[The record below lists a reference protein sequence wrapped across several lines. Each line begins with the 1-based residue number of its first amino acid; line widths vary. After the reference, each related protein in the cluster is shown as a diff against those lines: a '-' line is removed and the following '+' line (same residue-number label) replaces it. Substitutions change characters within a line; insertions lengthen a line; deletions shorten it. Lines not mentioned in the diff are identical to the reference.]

1 MPKEADRVQPSFKTG
16 DKAVYPGQ
24 GVGEVMGIEHT
35 EVAGQRQ
42 SFYVLRILENGMR
55 IMIPINKVGSVG
67 LREIISEEDVKQ
79 VYAILKEKDIS
90 VDSTTWNRR
99 YREYMEKIKTG
110 SVFEIAEVLRDL
122 YLLKGDKDLSF
133 GERRLLDQARSLL
146 VTELALA
153 RRCKE
158 DRVEAVVPKAPFK
171 AHEEAAEQFLAFSG
185 IFLLV
190 VAAGLAGGTV
200 GRAARYVSVVG
211 AIGLLAA
218 GVRVGHSGGQLVYTH
233 GAASAYASG
242 TATAPAGDSE
252 HETHH
257 DGTE

>member
-1 MPKEADRVQPSFKTG
+1 MWSLVVNLEMWYGVGAPLAQPPKEKFTVQTAFKTG

-67 LREIISEEDVKQ
+67 LREIISEDDVKQ
-79 VYAILKEKDIS
+79 VYSILKEKDIS

-133 GERRLLDQARSLL
+133 GERKMLDTARSLL
-146 VTELALA
+146 IKELSLA
-153 RRCKE
+153 KE
-158 DRVEAVVPKAPFK
+158 CS
-171 AHEEAAEQFLAFSG
+171 EEDIESDLKK
-185 IFLLV
+185 IFN
-190 VAAGLAGGTV
+190 
-200 GRAARYVSVVG
+200 
-211 AIGLLAA
+211 
-218 GVRVGHSGGQLVYTH
+218 
-233 GAASAYASG
+233 YA
-242 TATAPAGDSE
+242 
-252 HETHH
+252 
-257 DGTE
+257 

>member
-1 MPKEADRVQPSFKTG
+1 LVVKPHLWYGLHAVSASGLRRQFNVQTMFKTG

-24 GVGEVMGIEHT
+24 GVGEVLGIEHK

-67 LREIISEEDVKQ
+67 LREIISEDDVRQ

-133 GERRLLDQARSLL
+133 GERKMLDTARSLL
-146 VTELALA
+146 IKELSLAKGVTEDEIEGDLK
-153 RRCKE
+153 RIFNIVEKE
-158 DRVEAVVPKAPFK
+158 KEKEKA
-171 AHEEAAEQFLAFSG
+171 
-185 IFLLV
+185 
-190 VAAGLAGGTV
+190 
-200 GRAARYVSVVG
+200 
-211 AIGLLAA
+211 
-218 GVRVGHSGGQLVYTH
+218 
-233 GAASAYASG
+233 
-242 TATAPAGDSE
+242 
-252 HETHH
+252 
-257 DGTE
+257 